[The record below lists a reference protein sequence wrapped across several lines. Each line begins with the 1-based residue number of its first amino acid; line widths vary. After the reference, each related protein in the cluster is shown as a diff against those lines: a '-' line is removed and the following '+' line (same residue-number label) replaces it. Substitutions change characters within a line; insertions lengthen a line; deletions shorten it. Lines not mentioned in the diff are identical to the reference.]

1 MESGEV
7 LVGERV
13 GSLGIVDGFLREGGC
28 RGGPLPVGRRR
39 RPIRGNA
46 GVVRGPWTFA
56 VSWRAALSKSGSRWT
71 GEPQLIFLLCGAVLG

>member
-1 MESGEV
+1 MPWWPASG
-7 LVGERV
+7 
-13 GSLGIVDGFLREGGC
+13 
-28 RGGPLPVGRRR
+28 GRRR

>member
-28 RGGPLPVGRRR
+28 RGGPLPVAVGGDPYAGTSELSGAPGLSPSPGGRTS
-39 RPIRGNA
+39 A
-46 GVVRGPWTFA
+46 
-56 VSWRAALSKSGSRWT
+56 SRAAGGPTSRNWS
-71 GEPQLIFLLCGAVLG
+71 FCCAVAVLG